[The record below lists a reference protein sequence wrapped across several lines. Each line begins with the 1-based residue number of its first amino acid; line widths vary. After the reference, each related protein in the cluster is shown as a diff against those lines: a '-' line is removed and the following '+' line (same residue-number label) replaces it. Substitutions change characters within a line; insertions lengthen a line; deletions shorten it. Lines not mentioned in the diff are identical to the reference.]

1 MADFDLTPERL
12 TKSVYTDRFA
22 ALARADVDLATWK
35 TWDKLLVRDKRILVP
50 VDVQAYVV
58 PVGGQEACVDVAGV
72 DGDPAPFDAGAVRP
86 AGVHLHWALPDALL
100 RGENDPATKK
110 VKMPRLPDRW
120 VVVRTLLPEG
130 ARTAY
135 ASGWVLDAV
144 TGGVTPLSTYAGTV
158 PPGTPPLDGGV
169 PLEVLDGAARGSLMW
184 TATYLG
190 ALNRFAL
197 HDPLVDLPG
206 LEVAPHGFHRGK
218 ASYTVAGWWTDSATD
233 PLAGSRGETSV
244 RARLAELRWWVS
256 PDGEDAVE
264 YAEDPRT
271 AKLEQYAGLKS
282 PRTYAP
288 TTVQTPYAKS
298 TTAYSAVA
306 PEAPMALADV
316 GGMTVGI
323 GATRYHTMLHGS
335 VIGVP
340 VDGTAGGADDRPD
353 PSTVAAS
360 LGTDIDDI
368 VSAFAAPAL
377 GIDPTKRLTAERLC
391 AAFTGDLLGRIG
403 TPDGLSDLADQEHAN
418 GFWALP
424 GRPVAGA
431 KADRLRTEDSTPFGP
446 LSVGRKG
453 RAANQPVKGSG
464 TPKGTKV
471 GWRGVA
477 PMTSGKKATARDDTL
492 DEAREGRDDPGAG
505 TRKVGS
511 TAPPASRDVVRAAPR
526 VFRPAPIM
534 VGLRGV
540 HPSARHHGDGMFD
553 DQGLLRCRFPGEVSP
568 SIDGTV
574 DGRSVLPTLGS
585 GAVPSEV
592 TRVVREAIIFDGYSV
607 GWLAASSGRKG
618 ADVLALEA
626 RLTAEMMRLY
636 GTSATY
642 DGSGTGL
649 VAAAARSRMPRAA
662 AQDSWSGYSQL
673 EEVTAIQVA
682 AELSRFSLVAWS
694 PPSPIAMTTWRQ
706 PWVPVWLEWRVELTG
721 TEDLAGWSLV
731 DGDLRRSDP
740 VVGPT
745 RTLTGRSPLTTGV
758 GESLTTAMAKW
769 LEQEQ
774 ARDLAS
780 PSQSV
785 IPDAD
790 ESVLAAVANLVR
802 PLDLCS
808 ASFDGIREQL
818 LGIAYEGFVQR
829 VRGTDGVNRPRA
841 TGLPVPLFGG
851 SLMVLDLR
859 LVDAFGRVVV
869 IPLTGLARTS
879 TQELPDE
886 PAGVLLPP
894 RIQNSARWLLR
905 LVDPAYGLD
914 QDPADAPEA
923 YVDQLRAALAVTPVS
938 GFLLPDH
945 IDEALEVFDRDGHPL
960 GQLEHDSFSV
970 DDGPGS
976 VRWDPAPGRPV
987 PPDAGPLTDVPP
999 HAQHAA
1005 LFAAGL
1011 VQADI
1016 EARQATAPPSCS
1028 ALSALLRAIDSTL
1041 WTVDTFAAI
1050 GTPTIAGL
1058 VGRPV
1063 AIVRATLRL
1072 DAPDD
1077 LDEVQVDEAG
1087 GPAARAA
1094 AYQALAAHEF
1104 PFRIGELGRSD
1115 DSVLGFFVDDD
1126 YTRFH
1131 VVDKVVADSA
1141 LASGPRTGFLGR
1153 LGDTP
1158 GQDPIEHGYL
1168 VLEDTLTIRIGQT
1181 RRLTILM
1188 LPAGK
1193 VHVTSGILPRKA
1205 LELADTWVGPGLATM
1220 VPSMRVGPLL
1230 VDPAEIRLPNVASLG
1245 GKQQFTRRTG
1255 PISWRDDPILASTTN
1270 AYLPKMPHEV
1280 QEGWIRVAPDEEGST

>member
-1 MADFDLTPERL
+1 MAGFDLTPDQL
-12 TKSVYTDRFA
+12 AKSVYTDRFA

-35 TWDKLLVRDKRILVP
+35 TWDPHLVREKRILVP

-58 PVGGQEACVDVAGV
+58 PAGGQEVCVDVAGV

-100 RGENDPATKK
+100 RGENDPVTKK
-110 VKMPRLPDRW
+110 VVLPRLPDRW

-144 TGGVTPLSTYAGTV
+144 TCGVTPLATYAGAV
-158 PPGTPPLDGGV
+158 PPGSPPLDGGV
-169 PLEVLDGAARGSLMW
+169 PMAVLDGAARGSLLW
-184 TATYLG
+184 TSTYDG
-190 ALNRFAL
+190 AINRFAL
-197 HDPLVDLPG
+197 HDPLTDLPG

-218 ASYTVAGWWTDSATD
+218 ASYTVAGWWTDSGAD
-233 PLAGSRGETSV
+233 PLAGSWGQTGV
-244 RARLAELRWWVS
+244 RARLAELGWWVS
-256 PDGEDAVE
+256 PDGEDAVD
-264 YAEDPRT
+264 YPEDPRT
-271 AKLEQYAGLKS
+271 SKLEQYAGLTS

-288 TTVQTPYAKS
+288 MTVQTPYAKS

-306 PEAPMALADV
+306 PETALPVAEV
-316 GGMTVGI
+316 AAVTVGI
-323 GATRYHTMLHGS
+323 GTTRYHTMLHGS
-335 VIGVP
+335 VLGVP

-353 PSTVAAS
+353 PSTLAAS
-360 LGTDIDDI
+360 LGTDLDDI

-377 GIDPTKRLTAERLC
+377 GVDPGKRLTAERLC

-424 GRPVAGA
+424 GRPLAGA

-446 LSVGRKG
+446 LAVGRKG
-453 RAANQPVKGSG
+453 RAATQPVKGSG
-464 TPKGTKV
+464 VPKGTKV

-477 PMTSGKKATARDDTL
+477 PLTSGKHTTVSDAATG
-492 DEAREGRDDPGAG
+492 ERDDPGAG
-505 TRKVGS
+505 TRKPG
-511 TAPPASRDVVRAAPR
+511 TPPPASRDVARAAPR
-526 VFRPAPIM
+526 VFRPAPLM

-553 DQGLLRCRFPGEVSP
+553 DHGLLRCRFPGEVSP
-568 SIDGTV
+568 SIHGSV
-574 DGRSVLPTLGS
+574 DGRSVLPTLGN

-592 TRVVREAIIFDGYSV
+592 TRVVREAIIVDGYSV
-607 GWLAASSGRKG
+607 GWLAASSGRTG
-618 ADVLALEA
+618 ADAQALEG
-626 RLTAEMMRLY
+626 RLTAEMLRLY
-636 GTSATY
+636 GTTATY

-649 VAAAARSRMPRAA
+649 VAAAARARMPRAA
-662 AQDSWSGYSQL
+662 AQDAWSGYSQTQ
-673 EEVTAIQVA
+673 EVTTLQVA
-682 AELSRFSLVAWS
+682 AELSRFSLVAWT
-694 PPSPIAMTTWRQ
+694 PPSPIAITTWRQ
-706 PWVPVWLEWRVELTG
+706 PWVPLWLEWRVELTG
-721 TEDLAGWSLV
+721 TEDLGGWSLV
-731 DGDLRRSDP
+731 DGDLRRTTP
-740 VVGPT
+740 VDGTT

-758 GESLTTAMAKW
+758 GKSLTTAMAAW
-769 LEQEQ
+769 LAQEDS
-774 ARDLAS
+774 RDLAS
-780 PSQSV
+780 PSQSL

-790 ESVLAAVANLVR
+790 ENVLTAVANLVR

-808 ASFDGIREQL
+808 ASFDGVREQL
-818 LGIAYEGFVQR
+818 LGIAYEGYVQR
-829 VRGTDGVNRPRA
+829 VRGTDGVSRPRA

-851 SLMVLDLR
+851 TLSVLDLR
-859 LVDAFGRVVV
+859 LVDAFGRVVE

-879 TQELPDE
+879 TQELPDK
-886 PAGVLLPP
+886 PTGVLLPP

-923 YVDQLRAALAVTPVS
+923 YVDQLRAPLAVTPVS

-945 IDEALEVFDRDGHPL
+945 IDEGLEVFDRDGNPL

-987 PPDAGPLTDVPP
+987 PPDAGPLTDIPA
-999 HAQHAA
+999 HAQHVA

-1016 EARQATAPPSCS
+1016 EARQAATPPSSS

-1063 AIVRATLRL
+1063 AVVRATLRL

-1077 LDEVQVDEAG
+1077 VDEVQVDEGG
-1087 GPAARAA
+1087 GPAARLA
-1094 AYQALAAHEF
+1094 AYSSLAAHEF

-1158 GQDPIEHGYL
+1158 GHDPIDHGYL

-1181 RRLTILM
+1181 VRLTILM

-1205 LELADTWVGPGLATM
+1205 LELADTWVGPGLARM

-1255 PISWRDDPILASTTN
+1255 PISWKDDPILASTTN

-1280 QEGWIRVAPDEEGST
+1280 QEGWIRVAPDEGATP

>member
-1 MADFDLTPERL
+1 MAAFDLTPERL
-12 TKSVYTDRFA
+12 ARSVYTDRFA
-22 ALARADVDLATWK
+22 ALARADVDLATWT
-35 TWDKLLVRDKRILVP
+35 TWDKHLVRDKRILVP

-58 PVGGQEACVDVAGV
+58 PVGGRETCVGVAGV
-72 DGDPAPFDAGAVRP
+72 DGDPAPFDPGAVRP
-86 AGVHLHWALPDALL
+86 TGVHLHWALPDALL
-100 RGENDPATKK
+100 RGEDDPATRR
-110 VKMPRLPDRW
+110 VRMPRLPDRW

-130 ARTAY
+130 SRTAY

-144 TGGVTPLSTYAGTV
+144 TGGITPLSTYAGTV
-158 PPGTPPLDGGV
+158 PPGTAPLDGGV

-184 TATYLG
+184 TATYEG

-197 HDPLVDLPG
+197 HDPLLDLPG
-206 LEVAPHGFHRGK
+206 AEVAPQGFHRGR
-218 ASYTVAGWWTDSATD
+218 AGYTVAGWWTDSAAD

-264 YAEDPRT
+264 YPEDPRS
-271 AKLEQYAGLKS
+271 AKLEQYAGLTS

-288 TTVQTPYAKS
+288 MTLKTQYATS
-298 TTAYSAVA
+298 TTSYSAVA
-306 PEAPMALADV
+306 PETPMPLADV
-316 GGMTVGI
+316 AGMIVGP

-353 PSTVAAS
+353 PSTLAAS

-377 GIDPTKRLTAERLC
+377 VTDPAKRLGAERLC

-424 GRPVAGA
+424 GRPVPGA
-431 KADRLRTEDSTPFGP
+431 TADRLRTEDSTPLGP
-446 LSVGRKG
+446 LAVGRKG
-453 RAANQPVKGSG
+453 RATLRPDKGSRAPRG
-464 TPKGTKV
+464 TTV
-471 GWRGVA
+471 GWRGVT
-477 PMTSGKKATARDDTL
+477 PMKSGTHAARGTARGT
-492 DEAREGRDDPGAG
+492 REDPGAA
-505 TRKVGS
+505 TRKDGTG
-511 TAPPASRDVVRAAPR
+511 TAAPASRDVVRAAPR
-526 VFRPAPIM
+526 VFRPAPLL

-585 GAVPSEV
+585 GAVPGEV
-592 TRVVREAIIFDGYSV
+592 TRVVREAIVCDGYSV
-607 GWLAASSGRKG
+607 GWLAASSGRKE
-618 ADVLALEA
+618 ADVTALEA
-626 RLTAEMMRLY
+626 RLTAEMLRLY
-636 GTSATY
+636 GTTATY

-649 VAAAARSRMPRAA
+649 VAAAARARMPRAA
-662 AQDSWSGYSQL
+662 ARDAWAGRSQV
-673 EEVTAIQVA
+673 EEVATLQVA
-682 AELSRFSLVAWS
+682 AELARFSLLAWT
-694 PPSPIAMTTWRQ
+694 PPSPVAITTWRQ
-706 PWVPVWLEWRVELTG
+706 PWVPLWLEWRVGLTG
-721 TEDLAGWSLV
+721 TEDLDGWSLV
-731 DGDLRRSDP
+731 DGDLRRTEP
-740 VVGPT
+740 VAGTT
-745 RTLTGRSPLTTGV
+745 RTLAGRSPLTTGV
-758 GESLTTAMAKW
+758 GESLTTAMAAW

-780 PSQSV
+780 PSQSL

-790 ESVLAAVANLVR
+790 ADVLTAVADLVR

-818 LGIAYEGFVQR
+818 LGIAYEGFVHR
-829 VRGTDGVNRPRA
+829 TRGTDGVNRPRA

-851 SLMVLDLR
+851 ALTVLDLR

-869 IPLTGLARTS
+869 VPLTELARTS
-879 TQELPDE
+879 TQELPSD
-886 PAGVLLPP
+886 PTGVLLPP

-914 QDPADAPEA
+914 QDPAGAPEA

-945 IDEALEVFDRDGHPL
+945 IDEALEVFDRDGQPL
-960 GQLEHDSFSV
+960 GQLEHDSLSV

-976 VRWDPAPGRPV
+976 VRWEPAPGRPV
-987 PPDAGPLTDVPP
+987 PPDAGPLTDIPP

-1011 VQADI
+1011 VEADI
-1016 EARQATAPPSCS
+1016 RARQATAPPSCS

-1063 AIVRATLRL
+1063 AVVRATLRL

-1077 LDEVQVDEAG
+1077 VDEVQVDEAG
-1087 GPAARAA
+1087 GPAARTA
-1094 AYQALAAHEF
+1094 AYAALAAHEF
-1104 PFRIGELGRSD
+1104 PVRIGELGRSD

-1131 VVDKVVADSA
+1131 VVDKVVVDSA

-1158 GQDPIEHGYL
+1158 GQDPITHGYL
-1168 VLEDTLTIRIGQT
+1168 VLQDTLTIRLGQT
-1181 RRLTILM
+1181 LRLTILM

-1205 LELADTWVGPGLATM
+1205 LELADTWVGPGLARI
-1220 VPSMRVGPLL
+1220 VPSVRVGPLL

-1245 GKQQFTRRTG
+1245 SSQQFTRRTG
-1255 PISWRDDPILASTTN
+1255 PITWRDDPILASTTS

-1280 QEGWIRVAPDEEGST
+1280 QEGWIRVAPDEEGGP

>member
-12 TKSVYTDRFA
+12 AKSVYTDRFA

-35 TWDKLLVRDKRILVP
+35 TWDQHLVRDERILVP

-58 PVGGQEACVDVAGV
+58 PVGGQEPCVDVAGV
-72 DGDPAPFDAGAVRP
+72 DGDPAPFEAGAARP
-86 AGVHLHWALPDALL
+86 VGVHLHWALPDALL
-100 RGENDPATKK
+100 RGENDPVSKK
-110 VKMPRLPDRW
+110 VRMPRLPDRW

-130 ARTAY
+130 ARAAY

-144 TGGVTPLSTYAGTV
+144 SCGVTPLSTYAGTV
-158 PPGTPPLDGGV
+158 PPGAAPLDGGV
-169 PLEVLDGAARGSLMW
+169 RLEVLDGGARGSLMW
-184 TATYLG
+184 TATYEG

-197 HDPLVDLPG
+197 HDPLLDLPG
-206 LEVAPHGFHRGK
+206 AEVAPHGFHRGR

-244 RARLAELRWWVS
+244 RARLGELRWWVS

-264 YAEDPRT
+264 YPEDPRT
-271 AKLEQYAGLKS
+271 AKLERYAGLKS
-282 PRTYAP
+282 PRTHP
-288 TTVQTPYAKS
+288 PVTVQTQYAKA
-298 TTAYSAVA
+298 TTTYSAIA
-306 PEAPMALADV
+306 PEAAIPVADV
-316 GGMTVGI
+316 AGVTVGI

-353 PSTVAAS
+353 TSTLAAS
-360 LGTDIDDI
+360 LGTDLDDI

-377 GIDPTKRLTAERLC
+377 GIDSAKRLTAERLC

-403 TPDGLSDLADQEHAN
+403 TPDGLNDLADQEHAN

-431 KADRLRTEDSTPFGP
+431 KADRLRTEDSTSLGP
-446 LSVGRKG
+446 LAVGRKG
-453 RAANQPVKGSG
+453 RAAHQQTKGSG
-464 TPKGTKV
+464 VPKGTKV

-477 PMTSGKKATARDDTL
+477 PMTSGKHAMARGQGAG
-492 DEAREGRDDPGAG
+492 ERDDPGTG
-505 TRKVGS
+505 TGNGAGS
-511 TAPPASRDVVRAAPR
+511 TAPPAGREVVRAAPR
-526 VFRPAPIM
+526 VFRPAPLM

-540 HPSARHHGDGMFD
+540 HPSARHHGDGLFD

-568 SIDGTV
+568 SIDGSV

-607 GWLAASSGRKG
+607 GWLAAASGRTG
-618 ADVLALEA
+618 ADAEALQA
-626 RLTAEMMRLY
+626 RLTAEMLRLY
-636 GTSATY
+636 GTTATY

-649 VAAAARSRMPRAA
+649 VAAAARARMPRAA
-662 AQDSWSGYSQL
+662 ARDSWAGHSQL
-673 EEVTAIQVA
+673 EEVTTLQVA

-694 PPSPIAMTTWRQ
+694 TPSPIAITTWRQ
-706 PWVPVWLEWRVELTG
+706 PWVPLWLEWRVELTG

-731 DGDLRRSDP
+731 DGDLRRTDP
-740 VVGPT
+740 VVGAT

-758 GESLTTAMAKW
+758 GESLTTAMAQW
-769 LEQEQ
+769 LKQEQE
-774 ARDLAS
+774 RDLAS
-780 PSQSV
+780 PSQSL

-790 ESVLAAVANLVR
+790 EGVLADVANLIR

-808 ASFDGIREQL
+808 ASLDGIREQL
-818 LGIAYEGFVQR
+818 LGIAYEGYVHR
-829 VRGTDGVNRPRA
+829 VRGGDGVNRPRA

-851 SLMVLDLR
+851 ALKVLDLR
-859 LVDAFGRVVV
+859 LVDAFGRMVEV
-869 IPLTGLARTS
+869 PLTVIARTS

-914 QDPADAPEA
+914 QDPATAPEA

-976 VRWDPAPGRPV
+976 VRWEPAPGRPI
-987 PPDAGPLTDVPP
+987 PPDAGPLTDIPP

-1005 LFAAGL
+1005 MFAAGL

-1016 EARQATAPPSCS
+1016 EARQAQVPPSCS

-1063 AIVRATLRL
+1063 AVVRATLRL

-1077 LDEVQVDEAG
+1077 VDEVQVDEVG
-1087 GPAARAA
+1087 GPAARTASYA
-1094 AYQALAAHEF
+1094 ALAAHEF
-1104 PFRIGELGRSD
+1104 PFRIGDLGRSD

-1131 VVDKVVADSA
+1131 VVDKVVADAA

-1158 GQDPIEHGYL
+1158 VPDPIEHGYL
-1168 VLEDTLTIRIGQT
+1168 VLEDTLTIRVGQT
-1181 RRLTILM
+1181 KRLTILM

-1205 LELADTWVGPGLATM
+1205 LELADTWVGPGLAAM

-1245 GKQQFTRRTG
+1245 SKQQFTRRTG
-1255 PISWRDDPILASTTN
+1255 PISWRDDPILASTTS

-1280 QEGWIRVAPDEEGST
+1280 QEGWIRVAPDQEGGP